1 MLVCWRSM
9 SYSWKT
15 FTKDK
20 PSTIFLR
27 DFGNRTIFF
36 TFSSSMYKMRR
47 IIQILKNEEPIAS
60 LMNVLH
66 ISSLW
71 NNLGCNYWKTENI
84 VRIIWKFRLLSHG
97 NLFSKI
103 KLWFYHV
110 SWVVSLALNNF
121 ILYFNI
127 FFWINIFKIKQ
138 IYHNLIFNF
147 RTKSEAER
155 FEFINVWSQK
165 LYY

>member
-1 MLVCWRSM
+1 M

-36 TFSSSMYKMRR
+36 TFSTSMYKRRR

-66 ISSLW
+66 ISSL
-71 NNLGCNYWKTENI
+71 
-84 VRIIWKFRLLSHG
+84 
-97 NLFSKI
+97 
-103 KLWFYHV
+103 
-110 SWVVSLALNNF
+110 
-121 ILYFNI
+121 
-127 FFWINIFKIKQ
+127 
-138 IYHNLIFNF
+138 
-147 RTKSEAER
+147 
-155 FEFINVWSQK
+155 
-165 LYY
+165 